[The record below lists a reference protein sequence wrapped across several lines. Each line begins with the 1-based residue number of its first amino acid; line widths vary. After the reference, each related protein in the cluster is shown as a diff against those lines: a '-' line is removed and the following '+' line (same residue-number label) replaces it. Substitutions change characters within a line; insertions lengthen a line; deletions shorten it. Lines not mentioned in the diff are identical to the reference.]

1 MRIKFKQYCAGGK
14 KEIVNDDRKV
24 ATIMDKYFTNTT
36 KKQTKQT
43 KSVTKK
49 S

>member
-1 MRIKFKQYCAGGK
+1 MLVEK
-14 KEIVNDDRKV
+14 KIVNDDRKV
-24 ATIMDKYFTNTT
+24 ATIMDKHFTNTT

-49 S
+49 N